1 MLDPVS
7 VVLKFGFLIVLYLFL
22 LWIARSAIKDLSR
35 GAPRA
40 HADADATG
48 MHSASANLARDPI
61 DGLDPRLRVER
72 ASGLRSG
79 DEYDLIEGVTLGRGE
94 GADIRLEDPYASS
107 RHCRI
112 ARQGDL
118 LVLEDLNS
126 TNGTYLNGEEVRGP
140 QPLHPGDRISIGD
153 NEFSYMA

>member
-35 GAPRA
+35 GVPRLD
-40 HADADATG
+40 ADADATG
-48 MHSASANLARDPI
+48 MHSASTGLARDPI

-72 ASGLRSG
+72 ATGLRPG

-94 GADIRLEDPYASS
+94 GVDIRIEDPYASS

-112 ARQGDL
+112 
-118 LVLEDLNS
+118 
-126 TNGTYLNGEEVRGP
+126 
-140 QPLHPGDRISIGD
+140 
-153 NEFSYMA
+153 